1 MARIFIGAIA
11 AAATALAMSAAS
23 ADDMAMV
30 GTFGNTVQVKTPS
43 GDVSYY
49 FDQNGTFKRNGGGG
63 GEGVWT
69 VKGDKVC
76 TTVAGQS
83 EECELEIKNGEVGQS
98 WQQSFKGAQA
108 TVQIVEGR

>member
-1 MARIFIGAIA
+1 MPRILIGAIA
-11 AAATALAMSAAS
+11 TAATALTIGAAQ
-23 ADDMAMV
+23 ADDNAMV
-30 GTFGNTVQVKTPS
+30 GTYGNTVQVETPS
-43 GDVSYY
+43 GQVSYY

-83 EECELEIKNGEVGQS
+83 EECELEIKDGALGKS
-98 WQQSFKGAQA
+98 WQQSYNGAQA
-108 TVQIVEGR
+108 TVTIVEGR